1 MNGDGATAEAGCEV
15 TFGELDIQCEQH
27 TIVGDAEGNGPD
39 GARGRRR
46 WEPDP
51 MPIPGFEHPPPPT
64 PPPPALLECS
74 LLPPTSAQSVSPKP
88 HATPSSAPPPRS
100 MIPTK
105 PPLPDSPLGRAIATN
120 VPPSTSPMPPAKA
133 AVRHTNSL
141 ARKPPVD
148 QPVTFHRKVASS
160 GYGQPP
166 VLKLHAGGPTQR
178 AKAEA
183 ARTSAKLG
191 GGVPMHLRRYVPA
204 EGPMIEAQVT
214 NCSACPAA
222 GSAVMRLA
230 YAPDASRLALSGTD
244 GAVTLLRLPAR
255 RYSNPGA
262 AGPPALTG
270 HSGAVSSVHWSHSGR
285 LLLSASDDGSA
296 CVWDVSADRPPAAP
310 LLRMQHLRHSPQLG
324 AQEQTSTNPTFGSEI
339 RQAQF
344 YYLDA
349 MLLLISGKALH
360 LYSYSL
366 QRTPTH
372 DAARAPELRHKYRL
386 QHRWP
391 MPRAH
396 AATCFAAANSFLS
409 PVVLIA
415 GSDRSLAAVDLGTG
429 STVLDLNDAHER
441 PIHSLRLAEGSAFGD
456 APSATRDL
464 FITSALD
471 GVVKLWDLRTAS
483 CVRRFD
489 AHTNHV
495 HPIGASLS
503 PCLRY
508 LCCGSEDKSAYV
520 YDARSG
526 AVIER
531 LRHPDT
537 VSDAAFS
544 PLHPQLA
551 TSALDG
557 RIRFF
562 ADRPEDPEPR

>member
-1 MNGDGATAEAGCEV
+1 M
-15 TFGELDIQCEQH
+15 
-27 TIVGDAEGNGPD
+27 
-39 GARGRRR
+39 
-46 WEPDP
+46 
-51 MPIPGFEHPPPPT
+51 
-64 PPPPALLECS
+64 
-74 LLPPTSAQSVSPKP
+74 
-88 HATPSSAPPPRS
+88 
-100 MIPTK
+100 
-105 PPLPDSPLGRAIATN
+105 
-120 VPPSTSPMPPAKA
+120 
-133 AVRHTNSL
+133 
-141 ARKPPVD
+141 
-148 QPVTFHRKVASS
+148 
-160 GYGQPP
+160 
-166 VLKLHAGGPTQR
+166 
-178 AKAEA
+178 
-183 ARTSAKLG
+183 
-191 GGVPMHLRRYVPA
+191 LRR
-204 EGPMIEAQVT
+204 
-214 NCSACPAA
+214 
-222 GSAVMRLA
+222 
-230 YAPDASRLALSGTD
+230 AS
-244 GAVTLLRLPAR
+244 P
-255 RYSNPGA
+255 
-262 AGPPALTG
+262 
-270 HSGAVSSVHWSHSGR
+270 
-285 LLLSASDDGSA
+285 
-296 CVWDVSADRPPAAP
+296 
-310 LLRMQHLRHSPQLG
+310 
-324 AQEQTSTNPTFGSEI
+324 
-339 RQAQF
+339 
-344 YYLDA
+344 
-349 MLLLISGKALH
+349 
-360 LYSYSL
+360 
-366 QRTPTH
+366 
-372 DAARAPELRHKYRL
+372 
-386 QHRWP
+386 
-391 MPRAH
+391 
-396 AATCFAAANSFLS
+396 AANSFLS

-464 FITSALD
+464 FVTSALD

>member
-1 MNGDGATAEAGCEV
+1 
-15 TFGELDIQCEQH
+15 
-27 TIVGDAEGNGPD
+27 
-39 GARGRRR
+39 
-46 WEPDP
+46 
-51 MPIPGFEHPPPPT
+51 
-64 PPPPALLECS
+64 
-74 LLPPTSAQSVSPKP
+74 
-88 HATPSSAPPPRS
+88 
-100 MIPTK
+100 
-105 PPLPDSPLGRAIATN
+105 
-120 VPPSTSPMPPAKA
+120 
-133 AVRHTNSL
+133 
-141 ARKPPVD
+141 
-148 QPVTFHRKVASS
+148 
-160 GYGQPP
+160 
-166 VLKLHAGGPTQR
+166 
-178 AKAEA
+178 
-183 ARTSAKLG
+183 
-191 GGVPMHLRRYVPA
+191 
-204 EGPMIEAQVT
+204 
-214 NCSACPAA
+214 
-222 GSAVMRLA
+222 
-230 YAPDASRLALSGTD
+230 
-244 GAVTLLRLPAR
+244 
-255 RYSNPGA
+255 
-262 AGPPALTG
+262 
-270 HSGAVSSVHWSHSGR
+270 
-285 LLLSASDDGSA
+285 
-296 CVWDVSADRPPAAP
+296 
-310 LLRMQHLRHSPQLG
+310 MQHLRHSPQLG
-324 AQEQTSTNPTFGSEI
+324 APEQTSTNPTIGSEI

-349 MLLLISGKALH
+349 KLLLISGKALH

-464 FITSALD
+464 FVTSALD

-537 VSDAAFS
+537 ISDAAFS

-557 RIRFF
+557 RIRSSQIGRRTPSRDNSDVITVPD
-562 ADRPEDPEPR
+562 ADLHRQHFDADGCAVGSGRGERTPRPAAPTIRMVVVWSSWSRAAIAGRRHRRPPRAVGGPARARVYRENAFRPRPGDRRAVVRRARSVYAWGMGGSRHRRRKLRVVCPYGCAAAARPGRDTRRCRMQV